1 MVPCCYYSLLLHML
15 ISVTSPF
22 RHTNMMGCHSSMY
35 WSVTHLHQHEARTIS
50 SVMPRSRSCL
60 CYTNDAIDRSVDEAY
75 TSSKVVVVIDALIEP
90 LFGLIVIS
98 IIN

>member
-1 MVPCCYYSLLLHML
+1 M
-15 ISVTSPF
+15 
-22 RHTNMMGCHSSMY
+22 
-35 WSVTHLHQHEARTIS
+35 
-50 SVMPRSRSCL
+50 

-75 TSSKVVVVIDALIEP
+75 TSSKVVVVTDALIEP